1 MKLNEIAESN
11 LNEDK
16 EVLLEFLP
24 LIPLAIWAGGAAWT
38 AYDAYQT
45 AKQYQAGEIDGKEVA
60 TRLGTDV
67 ALSLAGGAIGK
78 AMAKGARAGL
88 GIFRRII
95 KSSKAVPEVQAAI
108 KAAPTRATVARGAS
122 GKFEKL
128 PPAPAPVKSVA
139 QTAVDAGKAAI
150 AVPGKAIAATKDAA
164 AKLVDP
170 LLRKQNV
177 PTVGVDP
184 LTKQFTKLTKPIDDR
199 TLLKKAIDAPGAAI
213 NAIKKADEFV
223 TDLPGNAIR
232 GTRDAIARA
241 TGLDDPIATA
251 ARARAIA
258 QKELTAAEKAAARA
272 GKQIDKDKAAG
283 ASAADT
289 GVARATA
296 IANRKAAQ
304 TAAQKRIQS
313 ADEIAAKRT
322 GKSADD
328 IAKQAGKKADDLA
341 VAKTAGRAAGRTG
354 RAAGRLANRAAG
366 LLGGGGAGIF
376 GGQQLIAPK
385 LVNLNDPL
393 NLKRNA

>member
-1 MKLNEIAESN
+1 MKLNEVTESN

-67 ALSLAGGAIGK
+67 ALSLAGGAIAK
-78 AMAKGARAGL
+78 AMAKGAKAGL
-88 GIFRRII
+88 GIFRKII
-95 KSSKAVPEVQAAI
+95 KTSKAAPEVQDVL
-108 KAAPTRATVARGAS
+108 KA
-122 GKFEKL
+122 
-128 PPAPAPVKSVA
+128 APVKSVA

-150 AVPGKAIAATKDAA
+150 AAPGKAIAATKDAA

-170 LLRKQNV
+170 LFRKQNV
-177 PTVGVDP
+177 PTRGIDP
-184 LTKQFTKLTKPIDDR
+184 LTKEPTILTKPIVDR

-213 NAIKKADEFV
+213 NAIKKADDFV
-223 TDLPGNAIR
+223 GDLPGKAYQ
-232 GTRDAIARA
+232 GVKGAIARA

-251 ARARAIA
+251 ARARALA
-258 QKELTAAEKAAARA
+258 QKELTAAEKAAAKA

-283 ASAADT
+283 IDTAA
-289 GVARATA
+289 AKATA

-304 TAAQKRIQS
+304 DAAQQRIKS
-313 ADEIAAKRT
+313 ADELAAKRT
-322 GKSADD
+322 GQTADD

-341 VAKTAGRAAGRTG
+341 VAKTTGRAAGRTG
-354 RAAGRLANRAAG
+354 RAAGRIAGAAAGAAAG
-366 LLGGGGAGIF
+366 LAGGNAGAGSLF
-376 GGQQLIAPK
+376 TPK
-385 LVNLNDPL
+385 LVKLNDPL
-393 NLKRNA
+393 SLNRNA

>member
-78 AMAKGARAGL
+78 AMAKGAKAGL
-88 GIFRRII
+88 GLFRKII
-95 KSSKAVPEVQAAI
+95 KTSKAVPEVQDVL
-108 KAAPTRATVARGAS
+108 KAAPTRATVARGAT
-122 GKFEKL
+122 GRFEKL

-150 AVPGKAIAATKDAA
+150 AAPGKAIAATKDAA
-164 AKLVDP
+164 GKLVDP

-177 PTVGVDP
+177 PTVGIDP
-184 LTKQFTKLTKPIDDR
+184 LTKKFTKLTKPIDNR
-199 TLLKKAIDAPGAAI
+199 TLLKKAIDAPGAAV
-213 NAIKKADEFV
+213 NAIRKADDFV
-223 TDLPGNAIR
+223 GDLPGRAVS
-232 GTRDAIARA
+232 GVKGAIARA

-251 ARARAIA
+251 ARARALA
-258 QKELTAAEKAAARA
+258 QKELTAAEKAAAKA
-272 GKQIDKDKAAG
+272 GKQIDKGKAAG

-289 GVARATA
+289 AAARATA
-296 IANRKAAQ
+296 LANRKAAQ
-304 TAAQKRIQS
+304 DAAQQRIKS
-313 ADEIAAKRT
+313 ADELAARRT
-322 GKSADD
+322 GQTADD
-328 IAKQAGKKADDLA
+328 IAKQAGKKADEIA
-341 VAKTAGRAAGRTG
+341 GKTAGRAAGRTG
-354 RAAGRLANRAAG
+354 RAVGRIAGDAASLAGGSAASTNRSG
-366 LLGGGGAGIF
+366 LLF
-376 GGQQLIAPK
+376 TPK

-393 NLKRNA
+393 NLNRNA

>member
-67 ALSLAGGAIGK
+67 ALSLVGGAIGK
-78 AMAKGARAGL
+78 AMAKGAKAGL

-108 KAAPTRATVARGAS
+108 KAAPTRATVARGTS
-122 GKFEKL
+122 GRFEKL

-150 AVPGKAIAATKDAA
+150 AAPGKAIAATKDAA

-177 PTVGVDP
+177 PTVGIDP

-213 NAIKKADEFV
+213 NAIKKADDFV

-272 GKQIDKDKAAG
+272 GAQIDKNVAAG
-283 ASAADT
+283 AKAADT
-289 GVARATA
+289 GGARATA

-322 GKSADD
+322 GKSADE
-328 IAKQAGKKADDLA
+328 IASLSKKKADDLA
-341 VAKTAGRAAGRTG
+341 AAKRTG
-354 RAAGRLANRAAG
+354 RTAGRLANRAG
-366 LLGGGGAGIF
+366 NLLGGGG
-376 GGQQLIAPK
+376 GGGGVGPGELIAPK
-385 LVNLNDPL
+385 LIKINDPL
-393 NLKRNA
+393 NLNRNG

>member
-1 MKLNEIAESN
+1 MKLNEVIESN
-11 LNEDK
+11 VNEDK

-67 ALSLAGGAIGK
+67 ALSLAGGAVAK
-78 AMAKGARAGL
+78 AMAKGAKAGL
-88 GIFRRII
+88 GIFRKIV
-95 KSSKAVPEVQAAI
+95 KTSKAAPEVQAAI

-122 GKFEKL
+122 GRFEKL

-150 AVPGKAIAATKDAA
+150 AAPGKAIAATKAAA
-164 AKLVDP
+164 AKAIDP

-199 TLLKKAIDAPGAAI
+199 TLLKKALDAPGAAI
-213 NAIKKADEFV
+213 NAIRKADEFV
-223 TDLPGNAIR
+223 SDLPGNAYR
-232 GTRDAIARA
+232 GAKGAIARA

-258 QKELTAAEKAAARA
+258 QKELAAADKAAARA
-272 GKQIDKDKAAG
+272 GKQIDKSVAAG
-283 ASAADT
+283 AKAGVT
-289 GVARATA
+289 GPARATA
-296 IANRKAAQ
+296 IANRTAAQ
-304 TAAQKRIQS
+304 TAAQQRIKS
-313 ADEIAAKRT
+313 ADELAAKRT
-322 GKSADD
+322 GQTA
-328 IAKQAGKKADDLA
+328 AQVAARAGKKADDFT
-341 VAKTAGRAAGRTG
+341 VAKTTG
-354 RAAGRLANRAAG
+354 RAAGRVAGGAAG
-366 LLGGGGAGIF
+366 GLFGGGGGAGSAS
-376 GGQQLIAPK
+376 GQRIDPR
-385 LVNLNDPL
+385 LVKLNDPL
-393 NLKRNA
+393 NLNRNA

>member
-1 MKLNEIAESN
+1 MKLNEITESN

-24 LIPLAIWAGGAAWT
+24 LIPLAIWAAGAAWT

-45 AKQYQAGEIDGKEVA
+45 AKQYQAGEIDGTEVA

-78 AMAKGARAGL
+78 AMAKGAKAGL
-88 GIFRRII
+88 NIFRKII
-95 KSSKAVPEVQAAI
+95 KTSKAAPEVQAAI

-122 GKFEKL
+122 GRFEKL
-128 PPAPAPVKSVA
+128 PPAPAPAKSVA

-150 AVPGKAIAATKDAA
+150 AAPGKAIAATKDAA
-164 AKLVDP
+164 AKAVDP

-177 PTVGVDP
+177 PTVGIDP
-184 LTKQFTKLTKPIDDR
+184 LTKQFTKLTTPVDDR

-213 NAIKKADEFV
+213 NAIKKADDFV

-232 GTRDAIARA
+232 GAKGAIARA

-251 ARARAIA
+251 ARARALA
-258 QKELTAAEKAAARA
+258 QKELTAAEKAAAKA
-272 GKQIDKDKAAG
+272 GKEIDKGVAAG
-283 ASAADT
+283 ADAAETSA
-289 GVARATA
+289 ARATA

-304 TAAQKRIQS
+304 DAAQKKVQA
-313 ADEIAAKRT
+313 ADELAAKRT
-322 GKSADD
+322 GQTADEVSAAAKKKADD
-328 IAKQAGKKADDLA
+328 IAAQTGKTGARAGKLGSELA
-341 VAKTAGRAAGRTG
+341 QGI
-354 RAAGRLANRAAG
+354 
-366 LLGGGGAGIF
+366 LGGGGGSRSGI
-376 GGQQLIAPK
+376 GPGQLIAPK